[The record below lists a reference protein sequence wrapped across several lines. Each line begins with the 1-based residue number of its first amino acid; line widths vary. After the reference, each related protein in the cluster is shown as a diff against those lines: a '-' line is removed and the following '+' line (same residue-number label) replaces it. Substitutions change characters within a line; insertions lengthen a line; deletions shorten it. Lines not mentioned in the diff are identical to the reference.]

1 MKRKWQSLAL
11 GIAAILFGGCVVQSI
26 QPLFTEKDYLP
37 FPNLVGTWVQ
47 KDENKEI
54 GVWTF
59 AADGA
64 KYQLTHADE
73 EGRKATFTAAA
84 GKIGTNIFFD
94 IPLRDSAP
102 GPKLNDLMLLHL
114 IPAHLFVKAVKTN
127 DTLVLLAMDLDWLK
141 KHLAANPK
149 ATPHVIREETPILT
163 GSTEELKQFVAKFAN
178 DPLVFKNE
186 IKLEP
191 KKAGR

>member
-1 MKRKWQSLAL
+1 MKKKWQFSAL

-37 FPNLVGTWVQ
+37 FPNLAGTWVQ
-47 KDENKEI
+47 KDDNKEI

-64 KYQLTHADE
+64 RYQLTHTDE
-73 EGRKATFTAAA
+73 EGRKASFTAAA
-84 GKIGTNIFFD
+84 GKIGSNIFFD
-94 IPLRDSAP
+94 VSLRDPAP

-127 DTLVLLAMDLDWLK
+127 DTLVLLAMDLEWLTK
-141 KHLAANPK
+141 YLAANPK
-149 ATPHVIREETPILT
+149 AIPHVIREETPILT
-163 GSTEELKQFVAKFAN
+163 GSTEELKKFVAKHAD
-178 DPLVFKNE
+178 DPVVFKNE
-186 IKLEP
+186 IKLVP
-191 KKAGR
+191 KQAVN